1 MIGLVLALVGA
12 LGVYY
17 LYTALAFGW
26 TGTSLAPSPRARRKE
41 SASHQ
46 IEQWLTQAG
55 LEGIDLNQFGAV
67 VAMLFV
73 LGFLVAFTV
82 FGGAVPALVV
92 GLFAATFPLAS
103 YRLRRQKRRVRAQE
117 AWPRMIE
124 EMRVLTGSLGR
135 SIPQA
140 LFEIGERAPDEMQS
154 AFAAGRRE
162 WLITT
167 DFARTVAV
175 LKRGLGDST
184 ADAALETLLVAQ
196 EIGGTDLDHRLQSL
210 AEDRVLDV
218 QGRKDAIA
226 KQAGVKFARWFVL
239 LVPAGMALAGMSVG
253 NGRAA
258 YSTAIGQTI
267 VVFAL
272 AVIVICW
279 MWAGYFMRL
288 PQEQRVLAGRD
299 EVS

>member
-26 TGTSLAPSPRARRKE
+26 TGAGLAPSPRARRKQL
-41 SASHQ
+41 ASDQ
-46 IEQWLTQAG
+46 LEQWLTQAG
-55 LEGIDLNQFGAV
+55 LEGIDLSQFGAV

-73 LGFLVAFTV
+73 LGVLVAFTI
-82 FGGAVPALVV
+82 FGGLVPALVV

-167 DFARTVAV
+167 DFVRTVAV
-175 LKRGLGDST
+175 LKRGLADPT
-184 ADAALETLLVAQ
+184 ADAALETLLVAH

-272 AVIVICW
+272 AVIVVCW
-279 MWAGYFMRL
+279 VWAGHFMRL

-299 EVS
+299 EPS